1 MLELDLTDA
10 SQRENVQYILSAGKH
25 LLQLINEIL
34 DISRI
39 EAGRLSL
46 SLESVSVLDLLD
58 ECIQLSRPMAEGRGI
73 KFVLN
78 NTADFKTPVLADRQ
92 RLSQVFLNL
101 LSNAIKYN
109 REGGKVTLDCSLL
122 PGIFRVNIRDT
133 GFGIAPEMMSR
144 LFTPFDRLGVQDVEG
159 TGLGL
164 VLSKRL
170 VEAMGG
176 RLGVDSVVN
185 QGSNFWV
192 ELPQAQKSE
201 DKPEQS
207 SDNPSIPGSL
217 STKRFSVLYVED
229 NLSNLRLVEHILM
242 RFGSPDVI
250 TTMQGSL
257 GLELAR
263 EHRPDLILLDLHL
276 PDMHGK
282 DVLLRLKSDVR
293 TRDIPVVILSADAS
307 PQHVEYVLAQ
317 GASAYLIKPLEVSHL
332 IDVLSKT
339 LS

>member
-1 MLELDLTDA
+1 M
-10 SQRENVQYILSAGKH
+10 
-25 LLQLINEIL
+25 
-34 DISRI
+34 
-39 EAGRLSL
+39 
-46 SLESVSVLDLLD
+46 SVLDLLD

-78 NTADFKTPVLADRQ
+78 NTSDFKTPVLADRQ
-92 RLSQVFLNL
+92 RLKQVFLNL
-101 LSNAIKYN
+101 LSNAIRYN
-109 REGGKVTLDCSLL
+109 REGGKVTLDCSPL
-122 PGIFRVNIRDT
+122 PESFRINIRDT

-144 LFTPFDRLGVQDVEG
+144 LFTPFDRLGVQNVEG

-164 VLSKRL
+164 ALSKRL
-170 VEAMGG
+170 IEAMGG

-192 ELPQAQKSE
+192 ELPKAQMSM
-201 DKPEQS
+201 PMLEQS
-207 SDNPSIPGSL
+207 SVDAGVPGSL
-217 STKRFSVLYVED
+217 STNRFSVLYIED

-242 RFGSPDVI
+242 RFGNPEVI

-263 EHRPDLILLDLHL
+263 EHRPNLILLDLHL
-276 PDMHGK
+276 PDMQGK
-282 DVLLRLKSDVR
+282 DVLLRLKSDAR

-307 PQHVEYVLAQ
+307 PQQIEYLLAQ
-317 GASAYLIKPLEVSHL
+317 GASAYITKPLEVSYL
-332 IDVLSKT
+332 LDVLNKT